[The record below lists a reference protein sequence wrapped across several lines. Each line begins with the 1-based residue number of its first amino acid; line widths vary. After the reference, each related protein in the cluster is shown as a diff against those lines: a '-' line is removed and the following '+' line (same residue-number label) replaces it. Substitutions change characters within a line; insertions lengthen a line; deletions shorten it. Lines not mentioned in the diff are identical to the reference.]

1 MNTRPFVRL
10 AAHWE
15 TKEEKTLCDLNAN
28 IHGIRSKLKR
38 LAGSHWLIQDTAKI
52 DQKGSRK
59 AVIIQN
65 TNYDEK
71 HSNGAR
77 IRMRDIY

>member
-28 IHGIRSKLKR
+28 IHGIRSKLKP
-38 LAGSHWLIQDTAKI
+38 
-52 DQKGSRK
+52 
-59 AVIIQN
+59 
-65 TNYDEK
+65 
-71 HSNGAR
+71 AR
-77 IRMRDIY
+77 TGLSKTQPR